1 MNARIAFAKVSIR
14 VLNYLEKHLETA
26 WQEGFKYREYIFA
39 SSENFL
45 TRKEKVKK
53 VRKAIDKEISF
64 CIIRSFARETF
75 LTRKEKS

>member
-1 MNARIAFAKVSIR
+1 MQFDFAQVFTR
-14 VLNYLEKHLETA
+14 VLHYLEKHSETA
-26 WQEGFKYREYIFA
+26 WQEGGKYREYIFA

-45 TRKEKVKK
+45 ARKEKVKNI
-53 VRKAIDKEISF
+53 RKAIDKEISF